1 MIADA
6 FDQEVSRGDSGE
18 ILVRGPLVFQGYWKE
33 RELTEHTL
41 RTDWHHTGDLGRVD
55 DEGYLWYIGRK
66 SEKELIK
73 SGGENVYP
81 VEVEKT
87 ILQHPA
93 VNEVTV
99 IGVPDPGFGEAIKAI
114 CVLKPGYNL
123 SEQEIIDFVGK
134 RIARYKKPKSVHFV
148 DSLPK
153 TKDGSI
159 DREQVKGKYST

>member
-1 MIADA
+1 MIADE
-6 FDQEVSRGDSGE
+6 FDQEVSRGESGE

-33 RELTEHTL
+33 KKLSEHTL
-41 RTDWHHTGDLGRVD
+41 RGGWHHTGDLGRID
-55 DEGYLWYIGRK
+55 DEGYLWFVGRK
-66 SEKELIK
+66 AEKELIK

-93 VNEVTV
+93 VKEVAV
-99 IGVPDPGFGEAIKAI
+99 IGVPHSDFGEAIKAI

-123 SEQEIIDFVGK
+123 SEDEIIDFVGK
-134 RIARYKKPKSVHFV
+134 RIARYKKPKNVLFV

-153 TKDGSI
+153 TGEGSV
-159 DREQVKGKYST
+159 DREMVKVKYSA